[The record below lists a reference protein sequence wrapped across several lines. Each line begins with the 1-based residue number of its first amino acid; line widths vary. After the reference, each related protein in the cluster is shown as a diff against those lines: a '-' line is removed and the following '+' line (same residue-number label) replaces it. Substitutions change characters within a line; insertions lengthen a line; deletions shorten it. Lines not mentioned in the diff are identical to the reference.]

1 MSEQTIKRIYIL
13 FVLCIFSIPGQ
24 LNAQVSFGLNVGV
37 NQSWMQFRDPVGHSG
52 ESNKPLTRLNADLLV
67 HVPLVEGLYLVPG
80 ARFITK
86 GTNLTTG
93 ADGEYTRRLDLRYL
107 EIPVNL
113 TYKVP
118 VSFGRLTVGV
128 GPYVAYGL
136 NGNNR
141 MQVYNAGNIVSTT
154 DYTVGFSSN
163 VNKGIYP
170 GTRLNRWD
178 VGAQAVAGIEFNSL
192 LTVGVHYSRGI
203 RNLDLSDNSI
213 IRTNSVGVSLG
224 VLLSREDY

>member
-1 MSEQTIKRIYIL
+1 MSEHSIFRI
-13 FVLCIFSIPGQ
+13 CIVSLLSIFFIPGQ
-24 LNAQVSFGLNVGV
+24 LKGQVSFGLNVGI
-37 NQSWMQFRDPVGHSG
+37 NQSWMQFRDPAGHSAEG
-52 ESNKPLTRLNADLLV
+52 SKPLTRLNADFLM

-80 ARFITK
+80 VRYITK

-93 ADGEYTRRLDLRYL
+93 GDGEFTRRLEVHYL

-118 VSFGRLTVGV
+118 VSFGRLTIGA
-128 GPYVAYGL
+128 GPYTAYGL

-154 DYTVGFSSN
+154 DYSVGFSSN

-178 VGAQAVAGIEFNSL
+178 VGAQATAGIEFTNL
-192 LTVGVHYSRGI
+192 LTLGVQYSRGI
-203 RNLDLSDNSI
+203 RNLDLSGNST
-213 IRTNSVGVSLG
+213 IRNNSVGVTLG
-224 VLLSREDY
+224 LMLSREDY